1 MTLEE
6 ARRHME
12 RRELSVVRTV
22 PDLDPEYGEITNV
35 NDYYVFV
42 RFAGSEIAHACEAA
56 DLTLLAAPV
65 VTERRRAFRAG
76 VRADAAEVGKS
87 AAREGPA
94 SG

>member
-42 RFAGSEIAHACEAA
+42 RFRGSEGSRACEAA
-56 DLTLLAAPV
+56 DLTLL
-65 VTERRRAFRAG
+65 G
-76 VRADAAEVGKS
+76 GKVP
-87 AAREGPA
+87 GD
-94 SG
+94 G